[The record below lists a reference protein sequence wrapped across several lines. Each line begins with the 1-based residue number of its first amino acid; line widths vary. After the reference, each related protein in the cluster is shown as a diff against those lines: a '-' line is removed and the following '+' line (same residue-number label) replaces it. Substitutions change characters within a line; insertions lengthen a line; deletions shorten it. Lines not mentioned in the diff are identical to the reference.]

1 MTTTSPVP
9 AIAARPVVEELN
21 DSLSSVMAIYRV
33 WCQRAESFAQQ
44 GFYKASL
51 ASFDAA
57 LKIQASDYK
66 VWVFR
71 SIVLSQLQHPE
82 AAVASM
88 NRALD
93 LVSDPQ
99 EVWHFCQ
106 ITHATLKTSLA

>member
-57 LKIQASDYK
+57 LKIQSSDYK

-71 SIVLSQLQHPE
+71 SIVLNHLQHPD

-88 NRALD
+88 KRALD

-106 ITHATLKTSLA
+106 VARSTLKKSLS